1 MMVKVAAVQM
11 SVGPN
16 EEENIAKALHWA
28 GLAADAG
35 AQIILLQ
42 ELFSTPYFCKDQDP
56 RFLALARGRDEHPA
70 LRAMQELARRRQ
82 VVLPVSFFERA
93 GNAFF
98 NSLVV
103 FDADGR
109 DLGLYRKAHIP
120 DGPGYQEKFYFSPG
134 DTGFQVFPTRYGR
147 LGVAIC
153 WDQWFPEA
161 ARIMA
166 LRGAEILLYPTA
178 IGSEPQAPELDSRG
192 HWTRV
197 MQGHAAANLVPVI
210 AANRIGREIGR
221 DAEITFYGGSFITD
235 PTGALL
241 ATAGRDEGWIS
252 ADLDLHA
259 IAAQRIEW
267 GLFRDRRPDL
277 YGALHSLDGGD
288 RGDGT
293 HW

>member
-1 MMVKVAAVQM
+1 MVKVAAVQM
-11 SVGPN
+11 SVGPD
-16 EEENIAKALHWA
+16 EEENIAQAMHWVD
-28 GLAADAG
+28 LAADAG
-35 AQIILLQ
+35 AQIILLP

-56 RFLALARGRDEHPA
+56 RFFALARSRDEHPA

-98 NSLVV
+98 NSLVL

-161 ARIMA
+161 ARVMA

-178 IGSEPQAPELDSRG
+178 IGSEPQAPEIDSRG

-197 MQGHAAANLVPVI
+197 MQGHAAANLIPVI

-235 PTGALL
+235 PTGALI
-241 ATAGRDEGWIS
+241 AEAGSKEGWIS
-252 ADLDLHA
+252 ADLDLGT

-277 YGALHSLDGGD
+277 YGAIHSLDGGD
-288 RGDGT
+288 RDDGT